1 MKIAGGMFGLEESL
15 HYHQCDPPFMREPCQ
30 LFLSARC
37 AIQHLIQSLQPPQV
51 WMPSYLCCSMLDAV
65 DKNSTKLQF
74 FPIGSDLA
82 VASLDWLDLLVPG
95 SLVVLIDYFGFPC
108 DAQLVQEVQRRGAF
122 VLEDASQALLST
134 HVGLYS
140 DFVVYSPRKIVG
152 VPDGGILQYK
162 RGHLPKAVKLLPP
175 PYEWW
180 LKALEACIAR
190 REFDKFGGERQWYE
204 LFREIEATYPLGPF
218 RMSELSEVLLLT
230 AFDYPAIA
238 QARRENFLIL
248 ADKLGEYGIF
258 KTLDD
263 QTVPLGFPITLP
275 NRDVVRQT
283 LFEHGIYPPVHWM
296 IGECIPDIFVDSH
309 KLSRHITTIPCD
321 QRLREQ
327 DMLQIVSVFWKAT
340 RSMS

>member
-1 MKIAGGMFGLEESL
+1 
-15 HYHQCDPPFMREPCQ
+15 
-30 LFLSARC
+30 
-37 AIQHLIQSLQPPQV
+37 
-51 WMPSYLCCSMLDAV
+51 MLDAV
-65 DKNSTKLQF
+65 DKNSTKLEF

-108 DAQLVQEVQRRGAF
+108 DAQLTQEIQRHGAF

-140 DFVVYSPRKIVG
+140 DFVVYSPRKTVG

-162 RGHLPKAVKLLPP
+162 RGHSPKAVKLLPP

-180 LKALEACIAR
+180 LKALEACIGR

-218 RMSELSEVLLLT
+218 QMSELSEVLLLT

-238 QARRENFLIL
+238 QARRENFLLL
-248 ADKLGEYGIF
+248 ADRLVGFAVF

-263 QTVPLGFPITLP
+263 QTVPLGFPVTLT
-275 NRDVVRQT
+275 NRDAVRQA
-283 LFEHGIYPPVHWM
+283 LFEHQIYPPVHWM
-296 IGECIPDIFVDSH
+296 IGECIPGMFVDSH
-309 KLSRHITTIPCD
+309 NLSRRIMTIPCD
-321 QRLREQ
+321 QRLNKN
-327 DMLQIVSVFWKAT
+327 DMLHIADTLLKMVK
-340 RSMS
+340 